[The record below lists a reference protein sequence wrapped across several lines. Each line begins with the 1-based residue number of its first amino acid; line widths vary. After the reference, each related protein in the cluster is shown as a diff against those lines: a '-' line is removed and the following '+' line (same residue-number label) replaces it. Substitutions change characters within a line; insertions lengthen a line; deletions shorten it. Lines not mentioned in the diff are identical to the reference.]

1 MSVVVQEVH
10 ADARWQYEAPL
21 LTVQGSFE
29 SLTQQDVDGAR
40 FDSSFN
46 EGDPIPPD
54 GAFAS

>member
-1 MSVVVQEVH
+1 MKVEVGKVQ
-10 ADARWQYEAPL
+10 AYAQSQYETPQ

-29 SLTQQDVDGAR
+29 SLTMQDTDGAH

-54 GAFAS
+54 GAFAY

>member
-1 MSVVVQEVH
+1 MKVEVGKVH
-10 ADARWQYEAPL
+10 AYAQLQYETPR
-21 LTVQGSFE
+21 LTAQGSFE
-29 SLTQQDVDGAR
+29 SLTQQDVEGSH

>member
-1 MSVVVQEVH
+1 MSVVEQLVH
-10 ADARWQYEAPL
+10 ANARLQYETPL

-29 SLTQQDVDGAR
+29 TLTQQDVDGAH
-40 FDSSFN
+40 FDMSFN

>member
-1 MSVVVQEVH
+1 MSVVEVQ
-10 ADARWQYEAPL
+10 ADARLQYETPL